1 MAEDEI
7 AKHTKKIYKT
17 WFNKELSIWHKLSEF
32 FIEIIIIVF
41 AVSISIWFHNRSEH
55 AHQQEEVKTFLL
67 GLKDDLSHDIEEM
80 NEDRD
85 SYQNQRKIYSYI
97 SSLKLKELPN
107 RDTLHKYKAWLY
119 NTTEFDPNDGRYEG
133 FKSSGKIGFI
143 ENDSLQND
151 IMDLYQENIPA
162 LLASTKMYLSFKMKM
177 FDYIN
182 KYQKR
187 LTDSTTNFLSFWTID
202 EVNNLS
208 GFLAGPN
215 DVIERYGKC
224 ILLMQK
230 IIGEIEKEYS

>member
-17 WFNKELSIWHKLSEF
+17 WFNKELSMWHKLSEF

-55 AHQQEEVKTFLL
+55 AHQQEEVKNFLM
-67 GLKDDLSHDIEEM
+67 GLKDDLSHDISEM
-80 NEDRD
+80 KEDSSAYRD
-85 SYQNQRKIYSYI
+85 QARIYSYI
-97 SSLKLKELPN
+97 AALKLKELPN
-107 RDTLHKYKAWLY
+107 KDTIRKYYNWLF
-119 NTTEFDPNDGRYEG
+119 NTTEFDPNDGRFEG

-151 IMDLYQENIPA
+151 IMDLYQESIPS
-162 LLASTKMYLSFKMKM
+162 LLASTKIYLSFKMKM
-177 FDYIN
+177 FDYVN

-187 LTDSTTNFLSFWTID
+187 LTDSTNNFLSFWTIE

-208 GFLAGPN
+208 GFLAVPN
-215 DVIERYGKC
+215 GVIDRYGKC
-224 ILLMQK
+224 IQLMQK
-230 IIGEIEKEYS
+230 ITGEIEKEYS